1 MINVSCRIINL
12 GIIKH
17 LRIKKP
23 PSWKSRDLSSSC
35 FVTIRESR
43 SETGWDLGPWN
54 NCINVQLGEILDK
67 KIKKKK
73 DQKNPS
79 ATSEEQRAKTV
90 LGAKTMYCTCPL
102 HSTQPWRMGKT
113 PKPPLRLIPWAY
125 PYPHPIISFPPTW
138 GVSQGTSYLFALP
151 PVAAGVLIKPD
162 LNFFSGL

>member
-54 NCINVQLGEILDK
+54 NCINVQLEEILDK

-73 DQKNPS
+73 TRKTHLPLLKSREQKQCWEQKQCTAHALCTQHNLEGWAKHLSHPS
-79 ATSEEQRAKTV
+79 GSFPEHTHTLTPLSVFPLLGEWAKEPPI
-90 LGAKTMYCTCPL
+90 YL
-102 HSTQPWRMGKT
+102 HSLLW
-113 PKPPLRLIPWAY
+113 L
-125 PYPHPIISFPPTW
+125 
-138 GVSQGTSYLFALP
+138 QGFW
-151 PVAAGVLIKPD
+151 
-162 LNFFSGL
+162 

>member
-67 KIKKKK
+67 KIKKKRPEK
-73 DQKNPS
+73 PICHFWRAESKNSVGSKNSVLHMPS
-79 ATSEEQRAKTV
+79 A
-90 LGAKTMYCTCPL
+90 
-102 HSTQPWRMGKT
+102 
-113 PKPPLRLIPWAY
+113 
-125 PYPHPIISFPPTW
+125 
-138 GVSQGTSYLFALP
+138 
-151 PVAAGVLIKPD
+151 
-162 LNFFSGL
+162 LNTTLKDGQNT